1 MRLPFGL
8 TVTKRTGID
17 YSSRGAGSNK
27 DNINK
32 FRSDNGVSLEL

>member
-8 TVTKRTGID
+8 TVTKWTGID
-17 YSSRGAGSNK
+17 YTSSGAGSNK